1 MKVRVAIFGGK
12 MKFKK
17 LILENTYSHKKTEFN
32 LDGRG
37 LCLIVGR
44 NGAGKSSLVK
54 SLLFC
59 LYGIGA
65 DSVINKTIGSGA
77 CVTLLGTTQPML
89 PGTADSEVNPFGGQP
104 FKIRRYRKHKKH
116 KNNLHFFI
124 NDEPV
129 LASTNTELQKKV
141 EKFVGLDYRA
151 FLNVAAFS
159 SEMLQFC
166 SATDVDRKAIFERI
180 LQDLDIYN
188 EYYQQA
194 KEEQHAVRI
203 EIDEL
208 GHSIDVETRELSV
221 VKKVLEVEKERALT
235 LETARQNKLEE
246 LREELSDLELKLATR
261 SKLLDKRLRLQR
273 AVGQLDGWLEE
284 HPFDNQ
290 AFFRTQQQFQ
300 EADEKITKYF
310 NAENTP
316 LSEVDRCSECNQPIT
331 EEHRANEIVRLGELR
346 DVVTSVLIEFEIKKD
361 TRQKVTD
368 KFNELNEKSEGLRY
382 KLTKYDTVQ
391 DSIKKIKKEIEE
403 VEEKLDGEE
412 VVKHWTSKTKQLAKK
427 IATYTRQIKKHE
439 ETLVYL
445 EEVTIGFSKQ
455 GIPNVIVSRAL
466 QHLGERA
473 NHYLDILT
481 NGAIGIRLSGFS
493 LTKKGSVRNKIGITV
508 VSANEVDDFD
518 SYSGGE
524 RQRLNIALLLALR
537 DVAEFN
543 KGVEL
548 NCLFLDEVLDLSLDE
563 QGMHDVL
570 FLLQNKKR
578 NVASIFVISPKESL
592 IRNTSSEFDTVLTV
606 TKESGFSK
614 VI

>member
-1 MKVRVAIFGGK
+1 

-17 LILENTYSHKKTEFN
+17 LILENTYSHKKTEFD
-32 LDGRG
+32 LDDRG

-65 DSVINKTIGSGA
+65 DSVVNKTIGSGA
-77 CVTLLGTTQPML
+77 CVTLLGEGFT
-89 PGTADSEVNPFGGQP
+89 V
-104 FKIRRYRKHKKH
+104 RRYRKHKKH

-129 LASTNTELQKKV
+129 LASTNTELQNKV
-141 EKFVGLDYRA
+141 EKFIGLDYRA

-166 SATDVDRKAIFERI
+166 SATDVERKAIFERI

-194 KEEQHAVRI
+194 KEEQQVLRI
-203 EIDEL
+203 EVDEL
-208 GHSIDVETRELSV
+208 KHNIEVEERELSV
-221 VKKVLEVEKERALT
+221 VKKVLEVEKERAFE
-235 LETARQNKLEE
+235 LEVRRQQKLEG
-246 LREELSDLELKLATR
+246 LKEELTELELKLSTC

-273 AVGQLDGWLEE
+273 AAGQLDGWLEE
-284 HPFDNQ
+284 HPFDNE
-290 AFFRTQQQFQ
+290 AFFGTKQQLH
-300 EADEKITKYF
+300 D
-310 NAENTP
+310 AEHR
-316 LSEVDRCSECNQPIT
+316 LIKGIHRDKCSECNQPIT
-331 EEHRANEIVRLGELR
+331 EEHRAKEKVRLQGLM
-346 DVVTSVLIEFEIKKD
+346 DIIVTTLIGFEERKD
-361 TRQKVTD
+361 IRQKVTD
-368 KFNELNEKSEGLRY
+368 KFNELHEKSEGLRY
-382 KLTKYDTVQ
+382 KLTKYDGIQ
-391 DSIKKIKKEIEE
+391 DSIKKVKKEIAE
-403 VEEKLDGEE
+403 VEGKIDGSDE
-412 VVKHWTSKTKQLAKK
+412 VIKHWTSKTKQLAKK
-427 IATYTRQIKKHE
+427 IASYTRKIKKHE

-455 GIPNVIVSRAL
+455 GIPNVIIARAL

-493 LTKKGSVRNKIGITV
+493 LTKKGVVRNKIGIEV